1 MARMTSPMQQPAMWS
16 AIAEGYEARFEQFG
30 MAFAEEALRLLALA
44 PGAEVFELA
53 CGPAGF
59 SLRAAPRVARV
70 VAGDFSPGM
79 IEQAKA
85 AAARAG
91 AGNVEARVMDAQA
104 LDLPDAS
111 VDAAACLFGFMFF
124 PDRARAFAELR
135 RVLRPGGTL
144 LVATWAPIER
154 RPAMKIGFDAVAE
167 VAPEMPRPD
176 KGDLQSEEDCV
187 AEASAAGFTD
197 VEVTRFSSGF
207 TCASGEEYYAAIE
220 QTSIPLQLARK
231 RLGDGWPAFRAK
243 LVGAVERRLPADR
256 YLAAEA
262 LFTRARR

>member
-1 MARMTSPMQQPAMWS
+1 MASPMQQPGMWS
-16 AIAEGYEARFEQFG
+16 AIAAGYAQRFDEFG
-30 MAFAEEALRLLALA
+30 AAYAEEALRLLAPA
-44 PGAEVFELA
+44 PGAQLLEVA

-70 VAGDFSPGM
+70 VAADFSPGM

-91 AGNVEARVMDAQA
+91 AENVEARVMDAQA

-111 VDAAACLFGFMFF
+111 FDAAACLFGFMFF

-144 LVATWAPIER
+144 LVATWAPIDR

-167 VAPEMPRPD
+167 VAPELPRPD
-176 KGDLQSEEDCV
+176 KGDLQSEEDCL
-187 AEASAAGFTD
+187 AEARAAGFTD
-197 VEVTRFSSGF
+197 VEVTRFTAGL
-207 TCASGEEYYAAIE
+207 TCASGEEYLAAIE
-220 QTSIPLQLARK
+220 PTSIPLQLARN
-231 RLGDGWPAFRAK
+231 RMGAAWPAFRAK
-243 LVGAVERRLPADR
+243 LVDAVQRRLPADR
-256 YLAAEA
+256 TLTAEA
-262 LFTRARR
+262 LYTRARR